1 MKNNTDNKPIVYACS
16 GCSSAAQM
24 TNYLALQLDRK
35 SVAEMSCIVGV
46 GGNVK
51 KLLHTAKSG
60 LPIVVIDGCP
70 LSCAKACLNNH
81 DIQPTHHFELSKFGV
96 AKKYHADFNL
106 EEANKILQTL
116 ENCII
121 SGEQKLLQE
130 AQKPKQ
136 YKDIEIIEVSTKKQ
150 LKAFI
155 NFPLEL
161 YKGNKYYVPQ
171 LYKDIA
177 ATFDKNQN
185 PALEFC
191 EAKYWLAYKE
201 GKLAGRIAG
210 IINHKF
216 IAQWQQPYARFGWF
230 DFIEDENTAFALLQ
244 AAEKWARAKGMKAVH
259 GPLGF
264 TNFDY
269 AGMLTAGFE
278 EWHFCNHL

>member
-1 MKNNTDNKPIVYACS
+1 
-16 GCSSAAQM
+16 M

-130 AQKPKQ
+130 A
-136 YKDIEIIEVSTKKQ
+136 
-150 LKAFI
+150 
-155 NFPLEL
+155 
-161 YKGNKYYVPQ
+161 
-171 LYKDIA
+171 
-177 ATFDKNQN
+177 KNQN
-185 PALEFC
+185 NI
-191 EAKYWLAYKE
+191 
-201 GKLAGRIAG
+201 R
-210 IINHKF
+210 
-216 IAQWQQPYARFGWF
+216 
-230 DFIEDENTAFALLQ
+230 T
-244 AAEKWARAKGMKAVH
+244 
-259 GPLGF
+259 
-264 TNFDY
+264 
-269 AGMLTAGFE
+269 
-278 EWHFCNHL
+278 